1 VIVKGIGPQDAKIMF
16 VGEAPGREEEIS
28 GTPFT
33 GGAGKVL
40 NQFLSQAM
48 ITRNNCYIT
57 NIMQDRPVNNDF
69 GQFYEDKSRK
79 VPSKFLLEGI
89 ERLKKEIENI
99 NPNVVVAL
107 GNEALRAITGL
118 RSITK
123 YRGSILFS
131 TLVPGQKVIPIIHPA
146 ALMRNWDW
154 APLTLVDLER
164 IKVEAESPTH
174 EFTPRLFHKIESI
187 SALET
192 EVKAAIEFGE
202 YLSFDIET
210 CNNQISCIG
219 FATSSTYAF
228 VVPIHMFE
236 TSNWSATDEK
246 IIWRLVKKLLE
257 SDLKKI
263 GQNVN
268 FDMFFILDTVGI
280 RVNNLWLDTMCA
292 FHCVYPELPKS
303 LAVLCSIYTDQPYYK
318 DMIKTD
324 YYKYNALDSM
334 ITLECALKIK
344 EELIEFRTWAV
355 YRNIVHPVLNILLDM
370 ESNGVRVNLEKK
382 ELATLS
388 TNEEIKAL
396 QSKWDKAVGHP
407 LNVNSPVKMS
417 EFLYEELGLPPQYK
431 RTTGKVTTDVKAL
444 HRLAAKYPSIV
455 FDYIE
460 RLRKVRK
467 VYSTYLT
474 ATVDSDNKIRC
485 SYVLYGTESGRL
497 ASKMSRFGSGM
508 NLQNVPK
515 GICREMIIP
524 DEGCMFISADLSQ
537 AEMRVVAWLAN
548 DTILIN
554 TFESGEDVF
563 NVVASIVFD
572 IRVED
577 VTYEQRD
584 LAKHI
589 SHACNYGMG
598 PMTLSEIS
606 GLSYADSKEKL
617 NSYHIN
623 FPRIRMWQ
631 MEIEAKLRKVR
642 MLETPMGR
650 RRTFFGRWNNALIR
664 AAYSYIPQSTVSD
677 VILMGMIEMDRRLPK
692 SCKIL
697 LNIHDEIVIQAPIEP
712 KRCSVINVDPVII
725 NYKCPSFRTNWVQHI
740 KELMVECMT
749 IPIQINDRI
758 LKIPVNTKHGYDWN
772 EVS

>member
-1 VIVKGIGPQDAKIMF
+1 MIVKPVGPLDAKIMF
-16 VGEAPGREEEIS
+16 VGEAPGREEEIQ
-28 GTPFT
+28 GIPFV
-33 GGAGKVL
+33 GGAGKIL

-48 ITRNNCYIT
+48 ITRNDCYIT
-57 NIMQDRPVNNDF
+57 NVMHDRPINNDF
-69 GQFYEDKSRK
+69 GQFYEDKGRK
-79 VPSKFLLEGI
+79 TPSKFLLEGI
-89 ERLKKEIENI
+89 QRLKGEIEKI

-131 TLVPGQKVIPIIHPA
+131 SLVPGQKVIPTIHPA
-146 ALMRNWDW
+146 ATMRNWDW

-174 EFTPRLFHKIESI
+174 EFTPRLYHKIESI
-187 SALET
+187 ERLKT
-192 EVKAAIEFGE
+192 EVKKALKAEFM
-202 YLSFDIET
+202 SFDIET
-210 CNNQISCIG
+210 CNNQVSCIG
-219 FATSSTYAF
+219 FATSESYAF

-236 TSNWSATDEK
+236 TSNWTATDER
-246 IIWRLVKKLLE
+246 IIWKLVKKLLE
-257 SDLKKI
+257 SDAKKI

-268 FDMFFILDTVGI
+268 FDMFFIRSTVGI
-280 RVNNLWLDTMCA
+280 SVKNLWFDTMCA

-303 LAVLCSIYTDQPYYK
+303 LATLCSIYTDQPYYK
-318 DMIKTD
+318 DMIKSE
-324 YYKYNALDSM
+324 YYKYNSLDCM
-334 ITLECALKIK
+334 VTYECAMKIK
-344 EELIEFRTWAV
+344 EELIEFRTWGV
-355 YRNIVHPVLNILLDM
+355 YKNVVHPILNILLDM
-370 ESNGVRVNLEKK
+370 ESNGVRVDLEKK
-382 ELATLS
+382 DIATAS
-388 TNEEIKAL
+388 TSEEIKAL
-396 QSKWDKAVGHP
+396 QTKWDKAVGHP
-407 LNVNSPVKMS
+407 LNVNSPKKMA

-444 HRLAAKYPSIV
+444 HRLAAKYPSVV

-467 VYSTYLT
+467 IYSTYLT
-474 ATVDSDNKIRC
+474 AIVDEDDKIRC

-524 DEGCMFISADLSQ
+524 DPGCMFISGDLSQ

-554 TFESGEDVF
+554 TFESGQDVF

-572 IRVED
+572 VEVED
-577 VTYEQRD
+577 VTPEQRD

-598 PMTLSEIS
+598 PMTLSEVS
-606 GLSYADSKEKL
+606 GLSFADSKEKL
-617 NSYHIN
+617 NAYHIN

-650 RRTFFGRWNNALIR
+650 RRQFFGRWNNQLIR
-664 AAYSYIPQSTVSD
+664 QAYSYIPQSTVSD
-677 VILMGMIEMDRRLPK
+677 VILMGMIELDRRLEK
-692 SCKIL
+692 DCKIL
-697 LNIHDEIVIQAPIEP
+697 LNIHDEIVIQIPDLP
-712 KRCSVINVDPVII
+712 GLKTWLP
-725 NYKCPSFRTNWVQHI
+725 QI
-740 KELMVECMT
+740 KALMVECMT

>member
-1 VIVKGIGPQDAKIMF
+1 MVVKPIGPLDAKIMF
-16 VGEAPGREEEIS
+16 VGEAPGREEEIQ
-28 GTPFT
+28 GIPFV

-40 NQFLSQAM
+40 NQLLSQAM
-48 ITRNNCYIT
+48 ISRKDCYFT
-57 NIMQDRPVNNDF
+57 NVMMDRPINNNF
-69 GQFYEDKSRK
+69 GEFYEDKSRK

-89 ERLKKEIENI
+89 QRLKGEIEKI

-131 TLVPGQKVIPIIHPA
+131 SLVSGQKVVPTIHPA
-146 ALMRNWDW
+146 AAMRNWDW
-154 APLTLVDLER
+154 APLILVDLER

-187 SALET
+187 PRLRA
-192 EVKAAIEFGE
+192 EVKKALKAE
-202 YLSFDIET
+202 YIAFDIET
-210 CNNQISCIG
+210 CNNQVSCIG
-219 FATSSTYAF
+219 FATSKSYAF

-236 TSNWSATDEK
+236 TSFWSETDEK
-246 IIWRLVKKLLE
+246 IVWTLIKKLLE
-257 SDLKKI
+257 SDVKKI

-268 FDMFFILDTVGI
+268 FDMFFIRFTVGI

-303 LAVLCSIYTDQPYYK
+303 LATLCSIYTDQPYYK
-318 DMIKTD
+318 DMIKSE
-324 YYKYNALDSM
+324 YYEYNSLDCM
-334 ITLECALKIK
+334 ITYECALKIK
-344 EELIEFRTWAV
+344 DELIEFRTWDV
-355 YRNIVHPVLNILLDM
+355 YKNIVHPILSILLDM
-370 ESNGVRVNLEKK
+370 ELKGLKVDLAKK
-382 ELATLS
+382 HLATAS
-388 TNEEIKAL
+388 AVEEIKLL
-396 QSKWDKAVGHP
+396 QAKWDKAVGHP
-407 LNVNSPVKMS
+407 LNVNSPKMMA
-417 EFLYEELGLPPQYK
+417 EFLYEDLGLPAQYNRK
-431 RTTGKVTTDVKAL
+431 TGKVTTNVKAL
-444 HRLAAKYPSIV
+444 HRLAAKYPSII
-455 FDYIE
+455 FDFIE

-474 ATVDSDNKIRC
+474 ATVDRDDRVRC

-524 DEGCMFISADLSQ
+524 DEGYMFISADLSQ

-548 DTILIN
+548 DNVLIDAFN
-554 TFESGEDVF
+554 SGRDVF
-563 NVVASIVFD
+563 KVVAGIIFD
-572 IRVED
+572 VKVED
-577 VTYEQRD
+577 VTPEQRQ

-606 GLSYADSKEKL
+606 GLSFADSKEKL

-650 RRTFFGRWNNALIR
+650 RRTFFGRWNNALLR
-664 AAYSYIPQSTVSD
+664 EAYSYIPQSTVSD
-677 VILMGMIEMDRRLPK
+677 VILTGMVELNRRLPK
-692 SCKIL
+692 DCNIL
-697 LNIHDEIVIQAPIEP
+697 LNIHDEVVIQVPIFP
-712 KRCSVINVDPVII
+712 KFHS
-725 NYKCPSFRTNWVQHI
+725 NYNKIMQVRELKRYANTSFVNSL
-740 KELMVECMT
+740 ELLMIDCMT

-758 LKIPVNTKHGYDWN
+758 LKIPVKTKHGYNWN

>member
-1 VIVKGIGPQDAKIMF
+1 MNVIVKPIGPPDAKIMF
-16 VGEAPGREEEIS
+16 VGEAPGREEEIQ
-28 GTPFT
+28 GVPFV
-33 GGAGKVL
+33 GGAGKIL

-48 ITRNNCYIT
+48 ISRNECCLT
-57 NIMQDRPVNNDF
+57 NIMMDRPINNDF

-89 ERLKKEIENI
+89 QRLKGEIEKL
-99 NPNVVVAL
+99 NPNVVVAV

-123 YRGSILFS
+123 YRGSILSS
-131 TLVPGQKVIPIIHPA
+131 TLVPGQKVVPIIHPA
-146 ALMRNWDW
+146 STMRNWDS

-164 IKVEAESPTH
+164 IKEEAKSPTH
-174 EFTPRLFHKIESI
+174 EFTLRLFHKIESI
-187 SALET
+187 PRLKA
-192 EVKAAIEFGE
+192 EVKKALKSE

-210 CNNQISCIG
+210 CNNQVSCIG
-219 FATSSTYAF
+219 FATSESYAF

-236 TSNWSATDEK
+236 TSFWSETDEK
-246 IIWRLVKKLLE
+246 IIWKLVKKLLE
-257 SDLKKI
+257 SDSKKI

-268 FDMFFILDTVGI
+268 FDMFFILSTVGI
-280 RVNNLWLDTMCA
+280 TVKNLWFDTMCA
-292 FHCVYPELPKS
+292 FHCVYPELPKG
-303 LAVLCSIYTDQPYYK
+303 LDTLCSIYTDQPYYK

-324 YYKYNALDSM
+324 YYRYNALDSM

-355 YRNIVHPVLNILLDM
+355 YRNVVHPILNILLGM
-370 ESNGVRVNLEKK
+370 ESKGVRVNLEKK
-382 ELATLS
+382 ELAASS
-388 TNEEIKAL
+388 TAEEIKLL
-396 QSKWDKAVGHP
+396 QAKWDKAVGHT
-407 LNVNSPVKMS
+407 LNVNSPKKMA
-417 EFLYEELGLPPQYK
+417 EFLYEELGLPVQYK
-431 RTTGKVTTDVKAL
+431 RTSGKVTTDVKAL
-444 HRLAAKYPSIV
+444 HRLAAKYPSVV

-460 RLRKVRK
+460 RLRKIRK

-474 ATVDSDNKIRC
+474 AIVDSDNRLRC

-515 GICREMIIP
+515 GICREIIIP
-524 DEGCMFISADLSQ
+524 DEGHMFISADLSQ

-548 DTILIN
+548 DTVLIN

-563 NVVASIVFD
+563 IMVASIVFD
-572 IRVED
+572 VPLEK
-577 VTYEQRD
+577 VTPEQRE

-606 GLSYADSKEKL
+606 GLSFADSKERL
-617 NSYHIN
+617 NLYHIN

-631 MEIEAKLRKVR
+631 MEIEAKLRKIR
-642 MLETPMGR
+642 ILETPMGR
-650 RRTFFGRWNNALIR
+650 RRTFFGRWNNTLIR
-664 AAYSYIPQSTVSD
+664 QAYSYIPQSTVSD

-692 SCKIL
+692 SCDIL
-697 LNIHDEIVIQAPIEP
+697 LNIHDEVVVQVPIEYDLA
-712 KRCSVINVDPVII
+712 SSA
-725 NYKCPSFRTNWVQHI
+725 YKI
-740 KELMVECMT
+740 DELMVDCMT
-749 IPIQINDRI
+749 VPIQINDRI
-758 LKIPVNTKHGYDWN
+758 LRIPVNTKHGYNWN

>member
-1 VIVKGIGPQDAKIMF
+1 MIVKGIGPQDAKIMF

-460 RLRKVRK
+460 RLRRVRK

>member
-1 VIVKGIGPQDAKIMF
+1 MVVKPIGPLDAKIMF
-16 VGEAPGREEEIS
+16 VGEAPGREEEIQ
-28 GTPFT
+28 GIPFV

-40 NQFLSQAM
+40 NQLLSQAM
-48 ITRNNCYIT
+48 ISRKDCYFT
-57 NIMQDRPVNNDF
+57 NVMMDRPINNNF
-69 GQFYEDKSRK
+69 GEFYEDKSRK

-89 ERLKKEIENI
+89 QRLKGEIEKI

-131 TLVPGQKVIPIIHPA
+131 SLVSGQKVVPTIHPA
-146 ALMRNWDW
+146 AAMRNWDW
-154 APLTLVDLER
+154 APLILVDLER

-187 SALET
+187 PRLRA
-192 EVKAAIEFGE
+192 EVKKALKAE
-202 YLSFDIET
+202 YIAFDIET
-210 CNNQISCIG
+210 CNNQVSCIG
-219 FATSSTYAF
+219 FATSKSYAF

-236 TSNWSATDEK
+236 TSFWSETDEK
-246 IIWRLVKKLLE
+246 IVWTLIKKLLE
-257 SDLKKI
+257 SDVKKI

-268 FDMFFILDTVGI
+268 FDMFFIRFTVGI

-303 LAVLCSIYTDQPYYK
+303 LATLCSIYTDQPYYK
-318 DMIKTD
+318 DMIKSE
-324 YYKYNALDSM
+324 YYEYNSLDCM
-334 ITLECALKIK
+334 ITYECALKIK
-344 EELIEFRTWAV
+344 DELIEFRTWAV
-355 YRNIVHPVLNILLDM
+355 YKNIVHPILGILLDM
-370 ESNGVRVNLEKK
+370 ELKGLKVDLAKK
-382 ELATLS
+382 HLATAS
-388 TNEEIKAL
+388 AVEEIKLL
-396 QSKWDKAVGHP
+396 QAKWDKAVGHA
-407 LNVNSPVKMS
+407 LNVNSPKMMA
-417 EFLYEELGLPPQYK
+417 EFLYEDLGLPPQYNRK
-431 RTTGKVTTDVKAL
+431 TGKVTTNVKAL
-444 HRLAAKYPSIV
+444 HRLAAKYPSII
-455 FDYIE
+455 FDFIE

-474 ATVDSDNKIRC
+474 ATVDRDDRVRC

-524 DEGCMFISADLSQ
+524 DEGYMFISADLSQ

-548 DTILIN
+548 DNVLIDAFN
-554 TFESGEDVF
+554 SGRDVF
-563 NVVASIVFD
+563 KVVAGIIFD
-572 IRVED
+572 VKVED
-577 VTYEQRD
+577 VTPEQRQ

-606 GLSYADSKEKL
+606 GLSFADSKEKL

-650 RRTFFGRWNNALIR
+650 RRTFFGRWNNALLR
-664 AAYSYIPQSTVSD
+664 EAYSYIPQSTVSD
-677 VILMGMIEMDRRLPK
+677 VILTGMVELNRRLPYVC
-692 SCKIL
+692 SIL
-697 LNIHDEIVIQAPIEP
+697 LNIHDEIVIQMPRKGDIFVEEIEA
-712 KRCSVINVDPVII
+712 
-725 NYKCPSFRTNWVQHI
+725 
-740 KELMVECMT
+740 LMVDCMT
-749 IPIQINDRI
+749 VPIQINDRI
-758 LKIPVNTKHGYDWN
+758 LRIPVKTKHGYNWN

>member
-1 VIVKGIGPQDAKIMF
+1 MIVKAIGPLDAKIMF
-16 VGEAPGREEEIS
+16 VGEAPGRNEEIQ
-28 GTPFT
+28 GIPFV
-33 GGAGKVL
+33 GGAGKIL
-40 NQFLSQAM
+40 NQLLSQAM
-48 ITRNNCYIT
+48 ILRKDCYLT
-57 NIMQDRPVNNDF
+57 NVMVDRPINNDF
-69 GQFYEDKSRK
+69 GKFYEDKSRK

-89 ERLKKEIENI
+89 QRLKGEIEKV
-99 NPNVVVAL
+99 NPNVVVPL

-131 TLVPGQKVIPIIHPA
+131 TLVPGQKVVPVIHPA
-146 ALMRNWDW
+146 AIMRNWDW

-164 IKVEAESPTH
+164 IKIEAESPTH
-174 EFTPRLFHKIESI
+174 EFTPRLFHKIKSI
-187 SALET
+187 EHLKT
-192 EVKAAIEFGE
+192 EVKMALKAE
-202 YLSFDIET
+202 YIAFDIET
-210 CNNQISCIG
+210 CNNQVSCIG
-219 FATSSTYAF
+219 FATSESHAF

-236 TSNWSATDEK
+236 TSNWSESDEK
-246 IIWRLVKKLLE
+246 IVWKLIKKLLE
-257 SDLKKI
+257 SDVKKI

-268 FDMFFILDTVGI
+268 FDMFFIRSTVGI
-280 RVNNLWLDTMCA
+280 EVKNLWLDTMCA
-292 FHCVYPELPKS
+292 FHCIYPELPKS
-303 LAVLCSIYTDQPYYK
+303 LATLCSIYTDQPYYK
-318 DMIKTD
+318 DMIRSN
-324 YYKYNALDSM
+324 YYEYNSLDCM
-334 ITLECALKIK
+334 ITYECALKIK

-355 YRNIVHPVLNILLDM
+355 YKNIVHPILGILLDM
-370 ESNGVRVNLEKK
+370 ETKGLKVDLDKK
-382 ELATLS
+382 HLAAAS
-388 TNEEIKAL
+388 TAEEIKLL
-396 QSKWDKAVGHP
+396 QAKWDKAVGHT
-407 LNVNSPVKMS
+407 LNVNSPKKMS
-417 EFLYEELGLPPQYK
+417 EFLYDELGLPEQYNRK
-431 RTTGKVTTDVKAL
+431 SGRVTTNVKSL
-444 HRLAAKYPSIV
+444 HRLASKYPSIV

-474 ATVDSDNKIRC
+474 AIVDKDNRIRC

-515 GICREMIIP
+515 GICREIIIP
-524 DEGCMFISADLSQ
+524 DEGYMFISADLSQ

-554 TFESGEDVF
+554 TFESGRDVF
-563 NVVASIVFD
+563 KVVAGIVFD
-572 IRVED
+572 IKVED
-577 VTYEQRD
+577 VTTEQRQ

-606 GLSYADSKEKL
+606 GLSFADSKEKL

-650 RRTFFGRWNNALIR
+650 RRTFFGRWNNALLR
-664 AAYSYIPQSTVSD
+664 QAYSYIPQSTVSD
-677 VILMGMIEMDRRLPK
+677 VILMGMIELNRRLPK
-692 SCKIL
+692 GCNIL
-697 LNIHDEIVIQAPIEP
+697 LNIHDEVVIQVPIRP
-712 KRCSVINVDPVII
+712 YKRCTLMQTDPVDLDV
-725 NYKCPSFRTNWVQHI
+725 SETFHI
-740 KELMVECMT
+740 KAIKNTMIDCMT
-749 IPIQINDRI
+749 VPIRINDKI
-758 LKIPVNTKHGYDWN
+758 LRIPVNTKQGYNWN

>member
-1 VIVKGIGPQDAKIMF
+1 MVVKPIGPPDAKIMF
-16 VGEAPGREEEIS
+16 IGEAPGREEEIQ
-28 GTPFT
+28 GVPFV

-40 NQFLSQAM
+40 NQLLSQTM
-48 ITRNNCYIT
+48 IARGECFLT
-57 NIMQDRPVNNDF
+57 NIMMDRPINNDF
-69 GQFYEDKSRK
+69 GQFYEDKGRK

-89 ERLKKEIENI
+89 QRLKKEIEKL
-99 NPNVVVAL
+99 NPNVVVAV

-146 ALMRNWDW
+146 AIMRNWDW

-164 IKVEAESPTH
+164 IKVEAGSPTH

-187 SALET
+187 PRLKA
-192 EVKAAIEFGE
+192 EVKKAIKAE
-202 YLSFDIET
+202 YLAFDIET
-210 CNNQISCIG
+210 CNNQVSCIG
-219 FATSSTYAF
+219 FATSVSYAF

-236 TSNWSATDEK
+236 TSFWSETDERIVWK
-246 IIWRLVKKLLE
+246 LIKKLLE
-257 SDLKKI
+257 SDTKKI
-263 GQNVN
+263 GQNVG
-268 FDMFFILDTVGI
+268 FDMFFIKSTVGI
-280 RVNNLWLDTMCA
+280 SVKNLWMDTMCA

-303 LAVLCSIYTDQPYYK
+303 LATLCSIYTDQPYYK
-318 DMIKTD
+318 DMIKKE
-324 YYKYNALDSM
+324 YYRYNSLDCM

-344 EELIEFRTWAV
+344 EELIEFRTWAA
-355 YRNIVHPVLNILLDM
+355 YRNIVHPILNILLGM
-370 ESNGVRVNLEKK
+370 ELKGVRVDLDKK
-382 ELATLS
+382 ELAASS
-388 TNEEIKAL
+388 TAEEMKVL
-396 QSKWDKAVGHP
+396 QAKWDKAVGHT
-407 LNVNSPVKMS
+407 LNVNSPKKMA
-417 EFLYEELGLPPQYK
+417 EFLYEELGLPAQYK
-431 RTTGKVTTDVKAL
+431 RSTGRVTTDVKAL

-460 RLRKVRK
+460 RLRKIRK

-474 ATVDSDNKIRC
+474 AIVDKDDRIRC

-515 GICREMIIP
+515 GICREIIIP
-524 DEGCMFISADLSQ
+524 DEGYMFISADLSQ

-554 TFESGEDVF
+554 TFESGKDVF
-563 NVVASIVFD
+563 IRVASIVFNV
-572 IRVED
+572 RVED
-577 VTYEQRD
+577 VTPEQRQ

-606 GLSYADSKEKL
+606 GLSFADSKERL
-617 NSYHIN
+617 NLYHTN

-631 MEIEAKLRKVR
+631 MEIEAKLRKIR
-642 MLETPMGR
+642 MLETPLGR
-650 RRTFFGRWNNALIR
+650 RRTFFGRWNNALLR
-664 AAYSYIPQSTVSD
+664 EAYSYIPQSTVSD
-677 VILMGMIEMDRRLPK
+677 VILMSMIEMDRRLPK
-692 SCKIL
+692 DCSIL
-697 LNIHDEIVIQAPIEP
+697 LNIHDEVVIQVPLRYRHIETDTVHDNVIVTT
-712 KRCSVINVDPVII
+712 SVIED
-725 NYKCPSFRTNWVQHI
+725 
-740 KELMVECMT
+740 LMIECMT
-749 IPIQINDRI
+749 VPIQINDRI
-758 LKIPVNTKHGYDWN
+758 LRIPVNTKHGYNWN